1 LRSKKTLHANAH
13 SEEIERFLKR
23 NIALIPLSAGVKVR
37 SPRLQSDHEKG
48 KDLLDVNEQARALG
62 DTIAF
67 KDLTPPF
74 VGGIRGGWGS
84 GKSFTFNLIKERL
97 AKIQELDLSGGFP
110 RSESPFVGH
119 IYLVKFDAWT
129 YTKSNLWAS
138 LMYQV

>member
-1 LRSKKTLHANAH
+1 M
-13 SEEIERFLKR
+13 
-23 NIALIPLSAGVKVR
+23 R

-74 VGGIRGGWGS
+74 VGGILGGWGS
-84 GKSFTFNLIKERL
+84 GKSCTFNLIKERL
-97 AKIQELDLSGGFP
+97 AEIQELVLLDGFP